1 MAPLVSWQVC
11 IGHDS
16 QASVSVDAGPQPQQK
31 YGDLAPAS
39 STACTLRYVGV
50 RLADSE
56 FVDGPPPSAHDE
68 QNRGSRTIGPALR
81 AGRASRASQ
90 KPTCC
95 FAVIPLPA
103 RGSGAHRPRAL
114 DELLAKHC
122 SSQTSAW
129 SGMARDG
136 GGGRMAQLVS
146 FPLHPRIRRRARRLS
161 KPSQSVRFFGMS
173 RDGMVRLICS
183 HPNLCVGVAAPGAAH
198 RTLAWSSWSP
208 SRPRET
214 DPLLQVG
221 LTAPGW
227 GGWNDS
233 DLLIHGSRK
242 PLTL

>member
-1 MAPLVSWQVC
+1 MGL
-11 IGHDS
+11 
-16 QASVSVDAGPQPQQK
+16 
-31 YGDLAPAS
+31 
-39 STACTLRYVGV
+39 LRRPTTSKIVEEG
-50 RLADSE
+50 RLGRPCE
-56 FVDGPPPSAHDE
+56 PG
-68 QNRGSRTIGPALR
+68 ALR
-81 AGRASRASQ
+81 AHPKNQLAASPSFPFPLAAVALIGPERLTS
-90 KPTCC
+90 CC
-95 FAVIPLPA
+95 
-103 RGSGAHRPRAL
+103 
-114 DELLAKHC
+114 KHC

-161 KPSQSVRFFGMS
+161 KPSESVRFFGMS
-173 RDGMVRLICS
+173 RDGVVRLICS

-198 RTLAWSSWSP
+198 RALAWSSWSP

-221 LTAPGW
+221 GTAPGW